1 MTSPHLASP
10 SPSPA
15 ARFLAGYAPEL
26 ISQAETLRLEGRLG
40 DYLARRLPEP
50 HQVRS
55 DAALF
60 DYVQALKTRH
70 LRNAEPLQHVGF
82 DAKLRVLQQALGTHT
97 RRTQVQGSRLKMR
110 REIRIA
116 SLFREAPA
124 ALLRMIVVHELAHLR
139 ELDHN
144 KAFYQLCQ
152 HMEPDY
158 AQLEF
163 DLRLYLMHAEES
175 KCGPSAGPPQAGPR
189 PLGGPPDVPGG
200 RGAP

>member
-1 MTSPHLASP
+1 MTSSDLAS
-10 SPSPA
+10 
-15 ARFLAGYAPEL
+15 RFLAGYPPEL
-26 ISQAETLRLEGRLG
+26 ISQAHTLHAEGRLAGYLEGRH
-40 DYLARRLPEP
+40 PER
-50 HQVRS
+50 HEVRS

-70 LRNAEPLQHVGF
+70 MRNAGPLNFVGF

-97 RRTQVQGSRLKMR
+97 RRTQVQGARLKTR
-110 REIRIA
+110 REIRVA
-116 SLFREAPA
+116 TLFKKAPA

-158 AQLEF
+158 FQLEF
-163 DLRLYLMHAEES
+163 DLRLYLMNLE
-175 KCGPSAGPPQAGPR
+175 AGK
-189 PLGGPPDVPGG
+189 
-200 RGAP
+200 